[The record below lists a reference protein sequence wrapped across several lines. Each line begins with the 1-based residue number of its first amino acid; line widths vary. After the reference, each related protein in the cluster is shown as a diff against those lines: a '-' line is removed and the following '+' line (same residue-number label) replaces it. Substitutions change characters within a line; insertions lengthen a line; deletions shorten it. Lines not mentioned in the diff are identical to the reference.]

1 MLTIST
7 DLGNSIC
14 RQYHQ
19 DDVVCPPSLLKGLF
33 TSSAVDNIDHN
44 PSSTTAH
51 DSFHGTGVSL
61 FQQPTAQVPGVCR
74 NRVSLDQATSTGTK
88 SVSEL
93 PESYSQVPPVLLP
106 NNNPSLPLVQSD
118 MRGNGKTVAKAITQ
132 EFQWLEEVK
141 EAVLN
146 ASQGLPQ
153 KKCISW
159 SVYHSNQDGNEDK
172 NSEPAISSP
181 LPLFP
186 DQAKSAAMICHS
198 LDIIKACVDHLNY
211 GQIPVVAMDQP
222 LYAVAKQ
229 IQWNFPEKYG
239 ERQFVIMFGG
249 LHIEMAFLKAIG
261 GWLEGSGWTA
271 ALTEANVASAG
282 TADSFLKA
290 TNVTR
295 KRRAHQIRASTLYV
309 LLTKSYTSYKESL
322 GPEAD
327 VVSFTDWCLKKVTSF
342 PQFHFWYLTLQLELL
357 LLAFVRSFRE
367 ANFELY
373 IDALSKMVPWFFSL
387 DHTNYARWLPIHLR
401 DMYRLNHVAPDVAV
415 QFRQRKFA
423 VRKTSKPFSAIPI
436 DQAHEQNNALMK
448 GEGGAVGL
456 TENPSALH
464 RWMVSGPEIAR
475 IIKEFE
481 ASMVT
486 ECPETEQSAKHHE
499 DTRSLQSLFYIDVVS
514 LTRTIEEMG
523 NPFIEETDDLLA
535 LDTKQIVSSD
545 ALARQRKVEEVG
557 MAQ

>member
-7 DLGNSIC
+7 DLGNSIY

-19 DDVVCPPSLLKGLF
+19 HDVVCPPSLHKGLF
-33 TSSAVDNIDHN
+33 TSSTVDNIDHN
-44 PSSTTAH
+44 PRSTTAH
-51 DSFHGTGVSL
+51 DSFHGTGISL

-74 NRVSLDQATSTGTK
+74 NKVSLDQATSTVTK

-106 NNNPSLPLVQSD
+106 SKNPSVPLVQSD
-118 MRGNGKTVAKAITQ
+118 MRGNGKIVAKAIAE
-132 EFQWLEEVK
+132 EFEWLEEVK
-141 EAVLN
+141 EVVLN

-172 NSEPAISSP
+172 NPEPAISSL

-198 LDIIKACVDHLNY
+198 LNIIKACVDHLNY
-211 GQIPVVAMDQP
+211 GQIPVVAMDQQ

-239 ERQFVIMFGG
+239 ERQFVILFGG

-290 TNVTR
+290 TSVTR
-295 KRRAHQIRASTLYV
+295 TRRAHQITASTLYV

-327 VVSFTDWCLKKVTSF
+327 VMSISDWCLKKVASF

-373 IDALSKMVPWFFSL
+373 IDTLSKMVPWFFSL
-387 DHTNYARWLPIHLR
+387 DHTNYARWLPIHL
-401 DMYRLNHVAPDVAV
+401 
-415 QFRQRKFA
+415 
-423 VRKTSKPFSAIPI
+423 
-436 DQAHEQNNALMK
+436 
-448 GEGGAVGL
+448 
-456 TENPSALH
+456 
-464 RWMVSGPEIAR
+464 
-475 IIKEFE
+475 
-481 ASMVT
+481 
-486 ECPETEQSAKHHE
+486 
-499 DTRSLQSLFYIDVVS
+499 
-514 LTRTIEEMG
+514 
-523 NPFIEETDDLLA
+523 
-535 LDTKQIVSSD
+535 
-545 ALARQRKVEEVG
+545 
-557 MAQ
+557 

>member
-1 MLTIST
+1 M
-7 DLGNSIC
+7 
-14 RQYHQ
+14 
-19 DDVVCPPSLLKGLF
+19 
-33 TSSAVDNIDHN
+33 
-44 PSSTTAH
+44 
-51 DSFHGTGVSL
+51 
-61 FQQPTAQVPGVCR
+61 
-74 NRVSLDQATSTGTK
+74 
-88 SVSEL
+88 
-93 PESYSQVPPVLLP
+93 
-106 NNNPSLPLVQSD
+106 
-118 MRGNGKTVAKAITQ
+118 
-132 EFQWLEEVK
+132 K

-172 NSEPAISSP
+172 NPEPAISS
-181 LPLFP
+181 LLSLFP

-239 ERQFVIMFGG
+239 ERQVVIMFGG
-249 LHIEMAFLKAIG
+249 LHIEIAFLKAIG
-261 GWLEGSGWTA
+261 GWLEGRRWTA
-271 ALTEANVASAG
+271 ALTEANIASAG

-295 KRRAHQIRASTLYV
+295 TRRAHQIRASTLYV

-415 QFRQRKFA
+415 QFRQ
-423 VRKTSKPFSAIPI
+423 
-436 DQAHEQNNALMK
+436 E
-448 GEGGAVGL
+448 
-456 TENPSALH
+456 
-464 RWMVSGPEIAR
+464 
-475 IIKEFE
+475 
-481 ASMVT
+481 
-486 ECPETEQSAKHHE
+486 
-499 DTRSLQSLFYIDVVS
+499 SLL
-514 LTRTIEEMG
+514 
-523 NPFIEETDDLLA
+523 
-535 LDTKQIVSSD
+535 
-545 ALARQRKVEEVG
+545 
-557 MAQ
+557 